1 MEGAEQAT
9 LSKGAAMVDD
19 VLRRNNVKVSGRGSR
34 PIVFAH
40 GFGCDQN
47 MWRFVAPAFEENY
60 RVVLFDYVGSGKS
73 DIRAYNAQ
81 KYATLAGYAQDVL
94 EICHALRLSEVI
106 FVGHSVSSVVGMLA
120 SITEPRLFSRLILVG
135 PSPCYINHPPDYHG
149 GFERAD
155 IEGLLDL
162 MEKNYI
168 GWANFLAPV
177 VAKNPER
184 PDVAREL
191 EESFCS
197 TDPRVA
203 RRFAEATFLSDNRS
217 DLAKVTVPSLIMQCS
232 EDAIAPAEVGDYLSR
247 HLPGSTLRV
256 LEATGHCPHM
266 SHPEETVRVIR
277 EYLKA
282 ERL

>member
-1 MEGAEQAT
+1 
-9 LSKGAAMVDD
+9 
-19 VLRRNNVKVSGRGSR
+19 VKVSGRGSR

>member
-1 MEGAEQAT
+1 MRMNMPEEI
-9 LSKGAAMVDD
+9 LK
-19 VLRRNNVKVSGRGSR
+19 RNNVKVSGRGRR
-34 PIVFAH
+34 PVVFAH

-47 MWRFVAPAFEENY
+47 MWRFVAPAFEDDY

-73 DIRAYNAQ
+73 DLRAYDPER
-81 KYATLAGYAQDVL
+81 YSTLDGYARDVL
-94 EICHALRLSEVI
+94 DVCEALRLRDAV
-106 FVGHSVSSVVGMLA
+106 FVGHSVSGVVGLLA
-120 SITEPRLFSRLILVG
+120 SIREPGLFSRLVLVG
-135 PSPCYINHPPDYHG
+135 PSPCYVDQPPDYRG

-162 MEKNYI
+162 MDKNYI

-184 PDVAREL
+184 PELTREL

-197 TDPRVA
+197 TDPRIA
-203 RRFAEATFLSDNRS
+203 RRFAEATFLADNRR
-217 DLAKVTVPSLIMQCS
+217 DLPRVRVRSLIMQCS
-232 EDAIAPAEVGDYLSR
+232 EDAIAPAEVGDYMSR

-266 SHPEETVRVIR
+266 SHPEETVRVIK
-277 EYLKA
+277 EYLAA
-282 ERL
+282 EGLS